1 MPGLFVVEANTGV
14 MGGAFEWLSGLLFP
28 DRPHEA
34 RPAALARAA
43 ESAQPGA
50 DGLTA
55 HLGPAVLDMSDP
67 SLRAGGFAFPVPLA
81 LDAPSAGDLGR
92 AALEN
97 FAFAIKDAL
106 DATGHLENA
115 EPPAALGGG
124 LSRSRLLARVLSA
137 VTGESVL
144 VGTGDDSLAGAI
156 SSAAA
161 AVERASLS
169 ELAGRRRRRLRVVR
183 PRDLDVGVYE
193 ELYEQ
198 WSERARALEQLPL

>member
-1 MPGLFVVEANTGV
+1 VAEANTGV

-28 DRPHEA
+28 DRPREA

-43 ESAQPGA
+43 ESVQPGA
-50 DGLTA
+50 NGLTA

-67 SLRAGGFAFPVPLA
+67 TLRAGGFAFPVPLA
-81 LDAPSAGDLGR
+81 LDAPSPGDLGR

-97 FAFAIKDAL
+97 FAFAIRDAL
-106 DATGHLENA
+106 AATAHVENA
-115 EPPAALGGG
+115 EPAVALGGG

-137 VTGESVL
+137 VTGEPML

-161 AVERASLS
+161 GKEGGSLS
-169 ELAGRRRRRLRVVR
+169 ELSRRRRQRLRAVR
-183 PRDLDVGVYE
+183 PHDLDTSVYRDLYE
-193 ELYEQ
+193 G
-198 WSERARALEQLPL
+198 WKERSRALEQVAL